1 MNHVP
6 RPDQFAGCL
15 VGQALGDAV
24 GFPVEGDLPEV
35 CHHYVEEVLRAGRAG
50 QASRF
55 GFPVGQYTDDTQLA
69 RELMESLVVRQ
80 GFNPADYAGRIAAL
94 FSEGR
99 VVGRG
104 IATDE
109 AARRLARGIP
119 WDEAGTPP
127 PAAGNGTAMRAA
139 PVGLLLFDDPESML
153 LVAHEQGYITHTDPR
168 CSAGSIAI
176 AGAVSLALREGP
188 IEPRPFV
195 RQLADWT
202 RPQDEHLA
210 EGLLRLPEWVD
221 LAPDEAVNF
230 IGRVGLPPDYR
241 DAWEGISPFV
251 TTSVLWSLYAFLRTP
266 EDYWETICTAIV
278 VGGDV
283 DTTGA
288 MAGAVSGAH
297 LGLEA
302 IPKDLARQLTDQG
315 AWGYEELVSLAEE
328 CHGLA
333 LAKRRANL

>member
-1 MNHVP
+1 MNHGS
-6 RPDQFAGCL
+6 RSDQFAGCL
-15 VGQALGDAV
+15 VGQALGDAL
-24 GFPVEGDLPEV
+24 GFPVEGGPPEV
-35 CHHYVEEVLRAGRAG
+35 CRRYVEEV
-50 QASRF
+50 
-55 GFPVGQYTDDTQLA
+55 LA
-69 RELMESLVVRQ
+69 RELMESLVVCQ
-80 GFNPADYAGRIAAL
+80 GFDPADYAGRIAAL
-94 FSEGR
+94 FSEER

-104 IATDE
+104 MATDE

-127 PAAGNGTAMRAA
+127 PSAGNGTAMRAA

-153 LVAHEQGYITHTDPR
+153 LAAHEQGFITHTDPR

-176 AGAVSLALREGP
+176 AGAVALALREGP

-195 RQLADWT
+195 HQLADWT
-202 RPQDEHLA
+202 RPHDERLA
-210 EGLLRLPEWVD
+210 EGLLHLLEWAD
-221 LAPDEAVNF
+221 LAPDEAVKD
-230 IGRVGLPPDYR
+230 IGHVGLPPNYR

-288 MAGAVSGAH
+288 MAGAVSGAR

-302 IPKDLARQLTDQG
+302 IPENLARQLTDRG
-315 AWGYEELVSLAEE
+315 AWGYEELVSLAER
-328 CHGLA
+328 CHELA
-333 LAKRRANL
+333 LAGRRANL